1 MWTACG
7 KKNESREMKKHN
19 QRYWREKRLKGKI
32 ARDHLNWKKK
42 ETIFLNMETKRDSRN

>member
-1 MWTACG
+1 MKG
-7 KKNESREMKKHN
+7 REMKKHN

-42 ETIFLNMETKRDSRN
+42 KIFLNMGTKRYTRN